1 MSDPRITE
9 IIDRIRARG
18 ARGQRMTA
26 EEYQREVV
34 EPLHRTLL
42 EFEKLGGQDARC
54 RELLRELM
62 REAGCE

>member
-26 EEYQREVV
+26 EEYEREVV
-34 EPLHRTLL
+34 EPLNRTLL
-42 EFEKLGGQDARC
+42 ELEKLGGQDARC
-54 RELLRELM
+54 RDLLRELM
-62 REAGCE
+62 REAGIE